1 MAKEELRVSYV
12 VELKSGS
19 FKMEVAIIYEGYAY
33 FYWKVNDIEI
43 KRTKIP
49 IEGLMKV
56 KKSNAK
62 SK

>member
-1 MAKEELRVSYV
+1 
-12 VELKSGS
+12 
-19 FKMEVAIIYEGYAY
+19 MEVAIIYEGYAY

-49 IEGLMKV
+49 IESLMKV